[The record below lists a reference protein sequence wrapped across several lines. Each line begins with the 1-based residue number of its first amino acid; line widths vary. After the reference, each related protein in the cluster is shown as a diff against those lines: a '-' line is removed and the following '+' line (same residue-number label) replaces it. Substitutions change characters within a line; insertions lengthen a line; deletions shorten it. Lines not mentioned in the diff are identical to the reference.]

1 MCEQALKEAETIIL
15 RAALKKYRT
24 NLGQNSC
31 ERVHF

>member
-1 MCEQALKEAETIIL
+1 MCEQALKEAETTIL
-15 RAALKKYRT
+15 RAALKNRT